1 MRMCR
6 KHQTWREASCEYLMR
21 MCRRGL
27 TWRAHVH
34 THANVS
40 CECAGNT
47 GHGAHAN
54 VSCECAGNT
63 GREHSYRDGHAQ
75 LTRGLKSFTAV
86 EMHVVHEND
95 QSDQQPSTIT
105 RAARRK

>member
-1 MRMCR
+1 
-6 KHQTWREASCEYLMR
+6 
-21 MCRRGL
+21 
-27 TWRAHVH
+27 
-34 THANVS
+34 
-40 CECAGNT
+40 
-47 GHGAHAN
+47 
-54 VSCECAGNT
+54 
-63 GREHSYRDGHAQ
+63 

>member
-27 TWRAHVH
+27 TWRAH
-34 THANVS
+34 ANVS

-63 GREHSYRDGHAQ
+63 GREQSYRDGHAQ

>member
-27 TWRAHVH
+27 TWRAH
-34 THANVS
+34 
-40 CECAGNT
+40 
-47 GHGAHAN
+47 AN

-63 GREHSYRDGHAQ
+63 GREQSYGDGDAQ